1 MQSRFSG
8 WMLGSLI
15 AVAGISGANT
25 SHAALISLNSVYG
38 TDSITLDTD
47 TGLEWIDPWIPIIQ
61 GNPGCSYGCG
71 GASSLNAYND
81 VMGMLGEGGYFE
93 GFRYATRSE
102 LETLFYSSAGF
113 DPITSSSGSTATQ
126 SDKVAAGYL
135 QSFLDT
141 TYGWGYDANYWYAVT
156 HGVFDDEN
164 PDDPIGGAY
173 FFFGVD
179 HETLRGGAITF
190 YPELYT
196 SSNST
201 PYGHFLVRDS
211 AISVNE
217 PTGLSL
223 LALSLFGLAGAIR
236 NKKKN

>member
-1 MQSRFSG
+1 
-8 WMLGSLI
+8 MLGSLI

-25 SHAALISLNSVYG
+25 SHAALISLDSVYG
-38 TDSITLDTD
+38 RDSITLDTD
-47 TGLEWIDPWIPIIQ
+47 TGLEWIDPWLPIIQ
-61 GNPGCSYGCG
+61 GNPACGYGCTG
-71 GASSLNAYND
+71 TSGLNAYD
-81 VMGMLGEGGYFE
+81 DIMGMLGAGGYFE

-113 DPITSSSGSTATQ
+113 DPITSSSSSTATL

-141 TYGWGYDANYWYAVT
+141 TYGWGNDPNYWNAVT
-156 HGVFDDEN
+156 HGIYDDEN
-164 PDDPIGGAY
+164 PDDPVGGAF

-179 HETLRGGAITF
+179 HGALRGGTVTF
-190 YPELYT
+190 YQELYT
-196 SSNST
+196 SSNTT

-217 PTGLSL
+217 PAGLSL
-223 LALSLFGLAGAIR
+223 LALFIAGFAR
-236 NKKKN
+236 TVRQKTKRTKPTC